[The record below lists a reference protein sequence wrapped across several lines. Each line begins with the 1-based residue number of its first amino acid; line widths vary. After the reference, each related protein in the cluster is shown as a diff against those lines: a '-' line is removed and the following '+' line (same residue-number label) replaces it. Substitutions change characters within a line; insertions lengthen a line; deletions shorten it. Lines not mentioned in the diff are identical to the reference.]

1 MLNVKSVKWF
11 FPVLLFF
18 LMPGCSTTEKC
29 AQKTEPSVQEA
40 EAHVKNAPYRVRGKR
55 YIPMSVADALQ
66 YHETGYASWY
76 GGKARRLK
84 TSSGEYI
91 NPQRSMTAAHK
102 TLPMPCKVK
111 VTCLE
116 TGKSTVVRINNRG
129 PFHSNRLIDLTTAA
143 ASRIGLHRRGVS
155 RARMRFPPVNPISSF
170 SVYLSFYPA

>member
-40 EAHVKNAPYRVRGKR
+40 EAHVKNALPGAWKR
-55 YIPMSVADALQ
+55 YTPMSVADALQ

-102 TLPMPCKVK
+102 PCR
-111 VTCLE
+111 C
-116 TGKSTVVRINNRG
+116 
-129 PFHSNRLIDLTTAA
+129 
-143 ASRIGLHRRGVS
+143 
-155 RARMRFPPVNPISSF
+155 RAR
-170 SVYLSFYPA
+170 

>member
-11 FPVLLFF
+11 LPVLLLF

-55 YIPMSVADALQ
+55 YTPMSVADALQ

-116 TGKSTVVRINNRG
+116 TGK
-129 PFHSNRLIDLTTAA
+129 
-143 ASRIGLHRRGVS
+143 
-155 RARMRFPPVNPISSF
+155 
-170 SVYLSFYPA
+170 

>member
-55 YIPMSVADALQ
+55 Y
-66 YHETGYASWY
+66 T
-76 GGKARRLK
+76 
-84 TSSGEYI
+84 
-91 NPQRSMTAAHK
+91 PQRSMTAAHK

-155 RARMRFPPVNPISSF
+155 RVRLEVISVGDGPHEVSAR
-170 SVYLSFYPA
+170 

>member
-1 MLNVKSVKWF
+1 MLNVKSVKWYLS
-11 FPVLLFF
+11 VLLLF
-18 LMPGCSTTEKC
+18 LMPGCSTMEKHS
-29 AQKTEPSVQEA
+29 QKTVPSVQET

-55 YIPMSVADALQ
+55 YTPMSVSDALQ

-116 TGKSTVVRINNRG
+116 TGKSTIVRINNRG
-129 PFHSNRLIDLTTAA
+129 PFHSNRLIDLTTSA
-143 ASRIGLHRRGVS
+143 ASRIGLHKRGVS
-155 RARMRFPPVNPISSF
+155 RVRLEVISVGDSPHEVFAR
-170 SVYLSFYPA
+170 

>member
-55 YIPMSVADALQ
+55 YTPMSVADALQ

-91 NPQRSMTAAHK
+91 NTQLSMTAAHN
-102 TLPMPCKVK
+102 TLQMTCK
-111 VTCLE
+111 
-116 TGKSTVVRINNRG
+116 
-129 PFHSNRLIDLTTAA
+129 
-143 ASRIGLHRRGVS
+143 
-155 RARMRFPPVNPISSF
+155 
-170 SVYLSFYPA
+170 

>member
-1 MLNVKSVKWF
+1 MVPPR
-11 FPVLLFF
+11 PVAFSDAGLLHY
-18 LMPGCSTTEKC
+18 GEVRSENGAIRSGGRGAC
-29 AQKTEPSVQEA
+29 Q
-40 EAHVKNAPYRVRGKR
+40 NAPYRVRGKR
-55 YIPMSVADALQ
+55 YTPMSVADALQ

-155 RARMRFPPVNPISSF
+155 RVRLEIISVGDGPHEVSAR
-170 SVYLSFYPA
+170 

>member
-55 YIPMSVADALQ
+55 YTPMSVADALQ

-76 GGKARRLK
+76 GGKARRL
-84 TSSGEYI
+84 
-91 NPQRSMTAAHK
+91 
-102 TLPMPCKVK
+102 VK

-155 RARMRFPPVNPISSF
+155 RVRLEVISVGDGPHEVSAR
-170 SVYLSFYPA
+170 

>member
-11 FPVLLFF
+11 LPVLLLF

-55 YIPMSVADALQ
+55 YTPMSVADALQ

-84 TSSGEYI
+84 TSSGEYK
-91 NPQRSMTAAHK
+91 P
-102 TLPMPCKVK
+102 LPMPCKVK

-155 RARMRFPPVNPISSF
+155 RVRLEIISVGDGPHEVSAR
-170 SVYLSFYPA
+170 

>member
-29 AQKTEPSVQEA
+29 AQKTEPSV
-40 EAHVKNAPYRVRGKR
+40 HRVRGKR
-55 YIPMSVADALQ
+55 YTPMSVADALQ

-155 RARMRFPPVNPISSF
+155 RVRLEVISVGDGPHEVSAR
-170 SVYLSFYPA
+170 

>member
-1 MLNVKSVKWF
+1 MKW
-11 FPVLLFF
+11 LLFVPLLF
-18 LMPGCSTTEKC
+18 LMPGCSTMEKRP
-29 AQKTEPSVQEA
+29 QKTEPSVQAA

-91 NPQRSMTAAHK
+91 NPRRSMTAAHK

-116 TGKSTVVRINNRG
+116 TGKSIVVRINTRG
-129 PFHSNRLIDLTTAA
+129 PFHSNRLIDLTTSA
-143 ASRIGLHRRGVS
+143 ASRIGLHKRGVS
-155 RARMRFPPVNPISSF
+155 RVRLEVISVGDGPYEVFAR
-170 SVYLSFYPA
+170 

>member
-1 MLNVKSVKWF
+1 
-11 FPVLLFF
+11 
-18 LMPGCSTTEKC
+18 
-29 AQKTEPSVQEA
+29 
-40 EAHVKNAPYRVRGKR
+40 
-55 YIPMSVADALQ
+55 MSVADALQ
-66 YHETGYASWY
+66 YSETGYASWY
-76 GGKARRLK
+76 GGKGRSMK

-155 RARMRFPPVNPISSF
+155 RVRLEVISVGDGPHEVSAR
-170 SVYLSFYPA
+170 

>member
-1 MLNVKSVKWF
+1 M
-11 FPVLLFF
+11 VLPRPAVFSDAGL
-18 LMPGCSTTEKC
+18 LHYGEVRSENGAVRSGGRGACQKC
-29 AQKTEPSVQEA
+29 ALP
-40 EAHVKNAPYRVRGKR
+40 G
-55 YIPMSVADALQ
+55 ALQ

-155 RARMRFPPVNPISSF
+155 RVRLEVISVGDGQHEVSA
-170 SVYLSFYPA
+170 L

>member
-55 YIPMSVADALQ
+55 YTPMSVADALQ
-66 YHETGYASWY
+66 YHETGYA
-76 GGKARRLK
+76 
-84 TSSGEYI
+84 
-91 NPQRSMTAAHK
+91 
-102 TLPMPCKVK
+102 
-111 VTCLE
+111 
-116 TGKSTVVRINNRG
+116 
-129 PFHSNRLIDLTTAA
+129 A

-155 RARMRFPPVNPISSF
+155 RVRLEVISVGDGPHEVSAR
-170 SVYLSFYPA
+170 

>member
-1 MLNVKSVKWF
+1 M
-11 FPVLLFF
+11 VLPRPAVFSDA
-18 LMPGCSTTEKC
+18 GCSTTEKC

-116 TGKSTVVRINNRG
+116 TGKFNRRQNQQ
-129 PFHSNRLIDLTTAA
+129 PRAFSQQPPDRPH
-143 ASRIGLHRRGVS
+143 HRRCKPH
-155 RARMRFPPVNPISSF
+155 R
-170 SVYLSFYPA
+170 PA